1 MRFDSCAQEKATRWR
16 DTGCSQ
22 LANFGGIA
30 RHDREPGRH
39 ACVCGHNTVVLPRHR
54 DAGPEEITNRGRSK
68 MSITWIQVG
77 SSHSTKGYTHPPLL
91 SYGLHVAAWRPEP
104 GAAESCILRPARLKL
119 TICIYNLFSTHW
131 RSAAGAPH
139 LLSRSARTRLPA
151 GFKPPQTSVFT
162 TLQSLHHRGARIL
175 HFSWEETGHT
185 ENQECLEQNN
195 FFGRSACHYER
206 CIHQRNTAYLSARQR
221 RRGDWE

>member
-104 GAAESCILRPARLKL
+104 GAAESCILRPARLKRL
-119 TICIYNLFSTHW
+119 TLCIYNLLVRTSG
-131 RSAAGAPH
+131 AGAP
-139 LLSRSARTRLPA
+139 LEEARTRLPA
-151 GFKPPQTSVFT
+151 GFKPPQGVRPR
-162 TLQSLHHRGARIL
+162 LHASPLCRVSI
-175 HFSWEETGHT
+175 T
-185 ENQECLEQNN
+185 EV
-195 FFGRSACHYER
+195 HVY
-206 CIHQRNTAYLSARQR
+206 CISPGR
-221 RRGDWE
+221 RRATLKIKNVWSKIISSGEAPAIMSAAYIRETQLT